1 VTSTR
6 STREWHPSGTL
17 HTVQSTVEIRSLFP
31 FPSPPFFPLPSPLSM
46 SGKYRLPGYYGLT
59 IYGILFL
66 YTFLRILQSIF
77 SQPTNQIKYL
87 NYKLGFHFVFALFC
101 LFEGIYSYSL
111 TIDDR
116 SGRLTTLLLSL
127 PLTMIQHH
135 LVGIFLPFCC
145 FIFQCGF
152 FFIGP
157 LSLSLFYFPPHP
169 STLTPQIVNLWG
181 YSLNFYQCYWK
192 FSLLSSIL
200 IFVNF
205 VAFVVSV
212 VYIGTLPQPPLAP
225 HSLPHPSP
233 TRSEVP
239 RL

>member
-1 VTSTR
+1 
-6 STREWHPSGTL
+6 
-17 HTVQSTVEIRSLFP
+17 
-31 FPSPPFFPLPSPLSM
+31 M

-116 SGRLTTLLLSL
+116 YGRLTALLLSL

-157 LSLSLFYFPPHP
+157 LP
-169 STLTPQIVNLWG
+169 
-181 YSLNFYQCYWK
+181 
-192 FSLLSSIL
+192 FSLLFSSSPI
-200 IFVNF
+200 NSDS
-205 VAFVVSV
+205 ADR
-212 VYIGTLPQPPLAP
+212 Q
-225 HSLPHPSP
+225 SLGLQLEFLSMLL
-233 TRSEVP
+233 EVFSLEFHFNLCQL
-239 RL
+239 RCLCR